1 MMESFRRDTGTL
13 EALRRQ
19 GGSELVDFIESND
32 VEGFQRMMREMRQRM
47 VAARERDAEEMALM
61 TSDPFDVEA
70 QRKIEERIR
79 QEQVLGN
86 YATAMEETPEAFAQV
101 IMLYVDLEV
110 NGVPLKAFVDSG
122 AQMSIM
128 SVTCAKRCGLERL
141 IDKRFS
147 GVAKGV
153 GTQNIIGRVHQ
164 APMKVGG
171 QFLPCAITVLE
182 KEQDIDF
189 IFGLD
194 MLRRH
199 ACCIDLR
206 KNALVIGS
214 VDLELPFLSEG
225 QIGKTAQ
232 EAFQGKEPETAIPT
246 PPAVVST
253 PSAATAAPSSSHSE
267 EKIARLTAL
276 GFSQRQVTDAL
287 NATNGNEELAG
298 ALLFG

>member
-1 MMESFRRDTGTL
+1 
-13 EALRRQ
+13 
-19 GGSELVDFIESND
+19 
-32 VEGFQRMMREMRQRM
+32 
-47 VAARERDAEEMALM
+47 
-61 TSDPFDVEA
+61 
-70 QRKIEERIR
+70 
-79 QEQVLGN
+79 
-86 YATAMEETPEAFAQV
+86 
-101 IMLYVDLEV
+101 
-110 NGVPLKAFVDSG
+110 
-122 AQMSIM
+122 
-128 SVTCAKRCGLERL
+128 
-141 IDKRFS
+141 
-147 GVAKGV
+147 
-153 GTQNIIGRVHQ
+153 
-164 APMKVGG
+164 MKVGG